1 MWLMALLVNSNTLDE
16 MIVVWQNICIILIS
30 PNQNDR
36 FKISLSTLAK
46 LAEEMNGNPDKTNFV
61 LQNVSVTPQGQ
72 ISSKLDIQVN
82 NKSEKLCIEIF
93 L

>member
-1 MWLMALLVNSNTLDE
+1 VPFAMWLMALLVNSNTLDE

-30 PNQNDR
+30 PNQN
-36 FKISLSTLAK
+36 
-46 LAEEMNGNPDKTNFV
+46 
-61 LQNVSVTPQGQ
+61 VSVTPQGQ